1 MSDRWEARVARPMST
16 GLNEF
21 CVDDE
26 IARLKG
32 EPSWTS
38 GRRIAITLTKG
49 PLRVVLVVLKEGTR
63 LAEHR
68 ARGPMTLQVLSGLI
82 RLRAGDTGLELTA
95 GKLVVL
101 ESALSHDVEALA
113 EAALLVTLIEP
124 A

>member
-1 MSDRWEARVARPMST
+1 MEGVGGVDMSDRWEARVARPMST

-49 PLRVVLVVLKEGTR
+49 PLRVTVGWPHHR
-63 LAEHR
+63 R
-68 ARGPMTLQVLSGLI
+68 ARGTPP
-82 RLRAGDTGLELTA
+82 
-95 GKLVVL
+95 
-101 ESALSHDVEALA
+101 
-113 EAALLVTLIEP
+113 AAARE
-124 A
+124 